1 MRWRDEASPNPQP
14 RACFLHCRP
23 IPAVLPPD
31 ALPAGTPVSIVLP
44 ALPGFSVRPGT
55 ETQAGLGYK
64 CEGSLLLHSCM
75 LQAPV
80 EVSG

>member
-1 MRWRDEASPNPQP
+1 M
-14 RACFLHCRP
+14 
-23 IPAVLPPD
+23 
-31 ALPAGTPVSIVLP
+31 SIVLP

-64 CEGSLLLHSCM
+64 CEGSLLLHSCL

-80 EVSG
+80 EVSGAGRAGVGVGCGCGPTFKLGATGSQRCTVPT